1 MATRMPVRKLPCAG
15 GMAAT
20 VTCRKKEKTV
30 IRANGLNIN
39 MPSRIGPLP
48 TALAPY
54 RFHARQTRIIAA
66 AMPTPRGPAVAAM
79 IRVCLAWNLYGAKAV
94 GNGSI
99 LLGILMLSPFA
110 LITVFSFFRHVTVA
124 AMPPAHGSFL
134 TGILVAMWNY
144 MGWDNASTVAN
155 EVDNPQKT
163 Y

>member
-30 IRANGLNIN
+30 ISANGLNIN
-39 MPSRIGPLP
+39 MPSRIEPLP

-66 AMPTPRGPAVAAM
+66 TAGPRGVGIAAAM
-79 IRVCLAWNLYGAKAV
+79 ILVCLAWNLYGAKAV
-94 GNGSI
+94 GNGPI

-110 LITVFSFFRHVTVA
+110 RITVFSFFRHVTVA

-134 TGILVAMWNY
+134 TGIRVAMWNY
-144 MGWDNASTVAN
+144 MGWDN
-155 EVDNPQKT
+155 P
-163 Y
+163 